1 MTDPDAL
8 IPTPSIIADPQFR
21 AGGLLGALGPGL
33 VTGAADDDPSGIA
46 TYSQVGAQFGYNL
59 SWIMLFSYPLM
70 VVTQEIA
77 ARIGCVTGVGI
88 AQNLRRHYPPLLLR
102 AVVLLLVVANV
113 INLGADLGAMGAA
126 FGLLIKGPEQLYT
139 LLFGIVCILLETF
152 MSYPRYAAILKWAT
166 LSLFAYVGVVFA
178 SHVSI
183 WPAFAATVIPTF
195 KFDAPH
201 AMALVAILGTTIS
214 PYLFFWQSGQEV
226 EEQHRRHVKPLCIAP
241 KSAGPELAR
250 IRTDTMV
257 GMGFSNLIA
266 LFIIIATAATL
277 NARGITNIQTSSQA
291 AEALRPIAGV
301 FTFAL
306 FSLGIIG
313 TGMLAIPVLAG
324 SAAYGVSE
332 MFGWTSGLRRK
343 PREARSF
350 YAVIAIAT
358 LVGAALNFT
367 AVDPIKALYWSA
379 VVNGVLAAPLMA
391 VMMLLAT
398 NKRVM
403 GRLTLKAPMAILGG
417 VATAVMAAASIGFF
431 VL

>member
-1 MTDPDAL
+1 MTGSNEATPPSAAVEDRRPWAERAL
-8 IPTPSIIADPQFR
+8 SVM
-21 AGGLLGALGPGL
+21 GPGL

-46 TYSQVGAQFGYNL
+46 TYSQVGAQFGYSL
-59 SWIMLFSYPLM
+59 GWILLFSYPLM

-88 AQNLRRHYPPLLLR
+88 AQNLRRHYPRSLLR
-102 AVVLLLVVANV
+102 LVVLLLVVANV

-126 FGLLIKGPEQLYT
+126 VGLLIGGPEHIYT
-139 LLFGIVCILLETF
+139 LLFGIICVLLEVF
-152 MSYPRYAAILKWAT
+152 MDYPRYAAVLKWST

-178 SHVSI
+178 SHVSLRS
-183 WPAFAATVIPTF
+183 AMTATLFPSFT
-195 KFDAPH
+195 FDAAH

-226 EEQHRRHVKPLCIAP
+226 EEQHRRHVKPLCVTPKTAIA
-241 KSAGPELAR
+241 ELSR
-250 IRTDTMV
+250 IRADTIV

-277 NARGITNIQTSSQA
+277 HAHGITDIQTSSQA

-301 FTFAL
+301 FTFGL
-306 FSLGIIG
+306 FALGIIG

-343 PREARSF
+343 PREARAF
-350 YAVIAIAT
+350 YAVIAVAT
-358 LVGAALNFT
+358 LAGAALNFT
-367 AVDPIKALYWSA
+367 AIDPIKALYWSA

-391 VMMLLAT
+391 VMIMIAM

-403 GRLTLKAPMAILGG
+403 GRLTLSPAMVAAGG
-417 VATAVMAAASIGFF
+417 VATAVMGRHR
-431 VL
+431 